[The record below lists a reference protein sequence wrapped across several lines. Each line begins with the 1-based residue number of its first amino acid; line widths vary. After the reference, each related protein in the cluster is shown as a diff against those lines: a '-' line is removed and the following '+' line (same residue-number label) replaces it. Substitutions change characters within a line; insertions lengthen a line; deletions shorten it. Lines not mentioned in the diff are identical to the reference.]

1 MEVELIQD
9 IVDKIGLFTI
19 LVYSIEGIACSL
31 NRQRWYVESLAV
43 GRNCGD
49 ARSDTKAD
57 VVELTQLLHNFVD
70 LLRIRPLRI
79 EDRLRIIKDYED
91 FLGG

>member
-1 MEVELIQD
+1 MEVELVQD
-9 IVDKIGLFTI
+9 VVDKTRPSTI

-31 NRQRWYVESLAV
+31 DRQRWYVESLAV
-43 GRNCGD
+43 GRNGGN
-49 ARSDTKAD
+49 ARGDTKAD

-79 EDRLRIIKDYED
+79 EDRLRIIEDY
-91 FLGG
+91 